1 MKKFIEEI
9 KRILKEMNLEEN
21 RILGKDYIVS
31 STGELLPIPQE
42 KKDL

>member
-9 KRILKEMNLEEN
+9 KRILKEIKVTEN
-21 RILGKDYIVS
+21 EIIGKDCIIS
-31 STGELLPIPQE
+31 STGEIIPLP